1 MSDTT
6 GAKYDPWRDLA
17 RREHITL
24 AVTRLPVGLGWYF
37 HDIDGIAL
45 DDRLD
50 RVGRR
55 CALAH
60 ELAHIDLGHTH
71 QVAGR
76 GPGTSRI
83 ARRREVE
90 ADLLAATRLITI
102 DALADALRWALCP
115 EEVAHELDVTED
127 LARIRVEQL
136 TDTEKSFIEARHL
149 RRTA

>member
-1 MSDTT
+1 MKYST
-6 GAKYDPWRDLA
+6 GDRYDPWRDLA

-24 AVTRLPVGLGWYF
+24 AVTRLPVGTGWYF
-37 HDIDGIAL
+37 SDIPGIAL

-60 ELAHIDLGHTH
+60 ELAHVDLGHTH
-71 QVAGR
+71 QAAGR

-90 ADLLAATRLITI
+90 ADILAAVRLITLA
-102 DALADALRWALCP
+102 DLADALRWALCP
-115 EEVAHELDVTED
+115 EEVAQELDVTED
-127 LARIRVEQL
+127 LARIRIEQL
-136 TDTEKSFIEARHL
+136 TTAEKTFIEARHL
-149 RRTA
+149 RRSA

>member
-1 MSDTT
+1 MKYST
-6 GAKYDPWRDLA
+6 GDRYDPWRDLA

-24 AVTRLPVGLGWYF
+24 AVTRLPVGAGWYF
-37 HDIDGIAL
+37 SDIPGIAL

-60 ELAHIDLGHTH
+60 ELAHVDLGHTH
-71 QVAGR
+71 QAAGR

-90 ADLLAATRLITI
+90 ADVLAAVRLISL
-102 DALADALRWALCP
+102 DDLADALRWALCP

-136 TDTEKSFIEARHL
+136 TTDEKTFIEARHL
-149 RRTA
+149 RRSA